1 MFLVVVM
8 VVVEGKQWKCG
19 SGGGG
24 LGKLSKYKEANM
36 GGRKIMVIEIATILD
51 KSLRESIHNFSNHDS
66 IHNFL

>member
-24 LGKLSKYKEANM
+24 TKT
-36 GGRKIMVIEIATILD
+36 IEI
-51 KSLRESIHNFSNHDS
+51 
-66 IHNFL
+66 